1 LAVWCDIEPEELSAF
16 IDGEVTPERA
26 AVLAGHVHDCPS
38 CRSELERARQSDD
51 AIRRGGADKAL
62 VPLRATLMRHADAV
76 RTRSRLRI
84 AIPAAAAVAAASFL
98 IGSQLFDF
106 GGSPP
111 PKGPGPSR
119 ASQHT
124 PAIEALELDAASL
137 RIALV
142 AEDPDPAVRR
152 GLDARLD
159 AIVDRIEK
167 LRSHN

>member
-26 AVLAGHVHDCPS
+26 AVLGAHVHDCAS

-51 AIRRGGADKAL
+51 AIRRGGADPAL
-62 VPLRATLMRHADAV
+62 VPLRAALMGHAGSV
-76 RTRSRLRI
+76 RARSRLR
-84 AIPAAAAVAAASFL
+84 AALPAAAAVAAVFL
-98 IGSQLFDF
+98 IGSQLLDF
-106 GGSPP
+106 RSKPP
-111 PKGPGPSR
+111 SKGPGPSR
-119 ASQHT
+119 VSHA

-142 AEDPDPAVRR
+142 AENPDPAVRR

-159 AIVDRIEK
+159 AIVNRIEK
-167 LRSHN
+167 LRSND

>member
-26 AVLAGHVHDCPS
+26 AALGAHVHDCPT

-51 AIRRGGADKAL
+51 AVRRGGEEPSL
-62 VPLRATLMRHADAV
+62 VPMRATLLRHADGV
-76 RTRSRLRI
+76 RTRARLRV
-84 AIPAAAAVAAASFL
+84 AIPAAAGIAAAFI

-106 GGSPP
+106 GASPP
-111 PKGPGPSR
+111 PKRPGPSR
-119 ASQHT
+119 ASQHV

-137 RIALV
+137 RIALA

-159 AIVDRIEK
+159 AIVNRIEK
-167 LRSHN
+167 LRSDN